1 MHVTQIATDM
11 KYLVKL
17 ISTNQK
23 CKIRIHIWVPFLN
36 LGDNPIKHNKVVDLI
51 HFITQRGFQYY
62 K

>member
-36 LGDNPIKHNKVVDLI
+36 LGDNPIKHSKVL
-51 HFITQRGFQYY
+51 YY
-62 K
+62 